1 MFNADKYFSVL
12 GLTEDLDTTFRWESF
27 NKSSFAINY
36 TYVYFYALVYLGKIT
51 LITITKVSF
60 HVPLH
65 KQIITLQ
72 KFNIPIS
79 IDISIETHKFLCIR
93 QNYVNSRYYLTFKSK
108 F

>member
-79 IDISIETHKFLCIR
+79 IDISIETNMFVYVG
-93 QNYVNSRYYLTFKSK
+93 QN
-108 F
+108 